1 MAHRCPCG
9 SSRNRK
15 QLSNSNNDKAHVST
29 HTYTCDVRRCLHNMP
44 SKIVIACNVLAFI
57 FALSV
62 PCWKV
67 YETSWAFREAADPSQ
82 YDDLKAPQHG
92 KKETLV
98 VPART
103 FCLLWARAWRAA
115 QHFHQGARA
124 IASASSPPLTSSGL
138 VQSSRASALR

>member
-44 SKIVIACNVLAFI
+44 SKIVIACNVLAFM

-62 PCWKV
+62 PCWKI

-98 VPART
+98 VPARI
-103 FCLLWARAWRAA
+103 FASSGRAPGG
-115 QHFHQGARA
+115 QLS
-124 IASASSPPLTSSGL
+124 ISIKVLELASASSPPLTSSGL